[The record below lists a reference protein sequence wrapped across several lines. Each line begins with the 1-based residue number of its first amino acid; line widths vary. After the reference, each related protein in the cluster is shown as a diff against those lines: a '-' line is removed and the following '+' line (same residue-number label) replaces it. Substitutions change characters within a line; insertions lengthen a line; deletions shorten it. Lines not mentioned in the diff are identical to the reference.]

1 MKIISESTASLPESP
16 AQLIERAAAHIN
28 REEWSEARAALEQAI
43 AQDATQA
50 PWHGALGSVC
60 FRLQDHAA
68 AVAAF
73 TTATTL
79 APSESDL
86 WTQRAI
92 AHLQLGQGGQ
102 VEVAL
107 RQALTLNPDE
117 PTALKLL
124 ADFCHFEGRHREA
137 SRLYTK
143 LLDKHEDKVAV
154 GLSLAACFEA
164 LGEWAV
170 AQAALLVVL
179 QADQTHAAARAG
191 FAALAEKARQTPRAA
206 TAAKDG
212 LTVEVCCPTLNR
224 PREVIR
230 LRNSLP
236 DDVLFTPSLEL
247 QPRALTQIVNELFQ
261 RSTGDIVIMAADHL
275 EFKPQCIEAIR
286 ECFTKRF
293 PDLDGVV
300 GLNLVNLPHT
310 ERISE
315 YCFLALGR
323 KFIGRFTA
331 NGKYQGVFCPEY
343 YHFYGDTEFG
353 LFAEKIG
360 KFAYDE
366 RASVFTWHPNAGN
379 ARRDRTYSASRSRK
393 GFDDAM
399 WRLRQ
404 AAGLY
409 WGESFKLIGN
419 AAAEAETAKPTL
431 AAAPAPVMQPTT
443 LFGRRHAEKIF
454 SFLRPNHEVLCLAP
468 EAVREWLVAQLPAG
482 ARLSATPVAG
492 AKFDLI
498 LLAGDTPAATLA
510 QVRTQLAPG
519 GTVVLHGS
527 QRVHHD
533 EGKRAYVA
541 HGHIGSCPE
550 LPGEELWWGGATEL
564 TANARGNGAL
574 PVVICFYT
582 KNTDYEVVARKLT
595 ASCVRSHLEHR
606 VIGVEPRGSWEANC
620 AIKAEFVLETWK
632 STGRPVLWVDADAIL
647 HSEPN
652 LLRGVSAD
660 FAIHRC
666 RDWEFASGTLF
677 FNQTPAAGALLRRWV
692 ARCKAF
698 PQVWDQVNL
707 DLAWEDTAASYP
719 LETLWLPEPYCR
731 IFDLHEGRSPA
742 AGVVEHFQASRQ
754 LKAKVSTRPAV
765 RNAIATPILKS
776 AREASRRRA
785 WQLAPADADAPTL
798 PQLLAD
804 AVIAQRSDPGR
815 VLCLNGGVGTL
826 WSLLEA
832 QGHEVHGLIAA
843 TDDQPLFGNRR
854 AKVGELTALPY
865 PDAFF
870 DQVVTFGQLEL
881 LPEADATRALTELK
895 RVSRQSL
902 VVLHTKPDAEDRWP
916 DQADHATLWQGRL
929 QAAGFI
935 PSPLP
940 GATGSL
946 VAYTAQ
952 ANAAVLK
959 TAAPQVVVD
968 ETPIDHAA
976 HPIVVLASNPQH
988 PLFSS
993 WLNQSPYPVSAHSR
1007 VSMDFQFPA
1016 NTGLVVMADCYN
1028 QPWSTLLHQA
1038 VEQGIP
1044 TLLLADGILEYRN
1057 TFENPGV
1064 TAGAIFQPV
1073 VAHKIACLGRSQA
1086 RTLESWGNAAQVEVT
1101 GAPRFD
1107 RYAGKQRRTRPA
1119 NEPFKVLVMTAI
1131 TPYFNEAQ
1139 HAQVRRSLLDLKQA
1153 FAAGITRDG
1162 VSLQV
1167 EWRVTKGMQAEIG
1180 VESVVSDLTGRELA
1194 EVLERVDAVI
1204 STPSTAMV
1212 EAMLLGLPVAVLDY
1226 TNSPLYV
1233 QPAWRIT
1240 APEHI
1245 GPVLAEL
1252 LAPPAPKLQFQDAV
1266 LHDTLECRSPA
1277 APRLLQLADRMIRH
1291 GVHSRARGLPLAF
1304 PSRLLPVNAHDAAP
1318 AESRHG
1324 TAELHPGQPQF
1335 HEQHLSRLQV
1345 EVGQLRRYSAQLE
1358 KTVQAQARAGGQFSE
1373 ATVQWRA
1380 RLEAANVLT
1389 NLKQPKAAIEQLM
1402 LGLKAAEGSKQAP
1415 VILDA
1420 LLEIAPVFA
1429 QLDRPRGL
1437 SLLETAQK
1445 LAQKVSATDHLARIA
1460 AVQARIASAAR
1471 AGKAA

>member
-1 MKIISESTASLPESP
+1 MKAVTSSPELLQ
-16 AQLIERAAAHIN
+16 QLIDSASAHIG
-28 REEWSEARAALEQAI
+28 RTEWSGARTALQQAI
-43 AQDATQA
+43 ALDATQVQLHA
-50 PWHGALGSVC
+50 ALGSVC
-60 FRLQDHAA
+60 FNLKDFTGAVRAF
-68 AVAAF
+68 VAA
-73 TTATTL
+73 TEL
-79 APSESDL
+79 APGEADL

-92 AHLQLGQGGQ
+92 AHLQVNQGGEA
-102 VEVAL
+102 EVAL
-107 RQALTLNPDE
+107 RQALTLNPE
-117 PTALKLL
+117 ELTALKLL
-124 ADFCHFEGRHREA
+124 ADFSLQIGRHREA
-137 SRLYTK
+137 ARLYGQ
-143 LLDKHEDKVAV
+143 LLDRHEDKVAV
-154 GLSLAACFEA
+154 GLGLASCFEA
-164 LGEWAV
+164 LGEWGV
-170 AQAALLVVL
+170 CQAALQVVL
-179 QADQTHAAARAG
+179 LADPANAAARAALPAVIERNRAPRQAVKSAGG
-191 FAALAEKARQTPRAA
+191 FTI
-206 TAAKDG
+206 
-212 LTVEVCCPTLNR
+212 EVCCPTLNR
-224 PREVIR
+224 PKEVIR

-236 DDVLFTPSLEL
+236 DDCLFTPSLES

-261 RSTGDIVIMAADHL
+261 KSTGDIVIMAADHL
-275 EFKPQCIEAIR
+275 EFKPQCLDVIR
-286 ECFTKRF
+286 ETFARRF

-323 KFIGRFTA
+323 KFIERFSA
-331 NGKYQGVFCPEY
+331 NGEYQGVFCPEY

-353 LFAEKIG
+353 VWAEKIG

-366 RASVFTWHPNAGN
+366 RAAVFTWHPNAGN

-409 WGESFKLIGN
+409 WGESFRRIGN

-431 AAAPAPVMQPTT
+431 AVAAPAKAVQPTA
-443 LFGRRHAEKIF
+443 LFGRRHVEKILA
-454 SFLRPNHEVLCLAP
+454 FLRPDTEVLCLGSDA
-468 EAVREWLVAQLPAG
+468 AREWLGAHLPTG
-482 ARLSATPVAG
+482 ANLASRAVPG
-492 AKFDLI
+492 AKFDFIFLS
-498 LLAGDTPAATLA
+498 GDTPAATLA
-510 QVRTQLAPG
+510 EVRPLLAPG
-519 GTVVLHGS
+519 GSIVVHGS
-527 QRVHHD
+527 QRVQYD

-541 HGHIGSCPE
+541 HGHLGSCPE
-550 LPGEELWWGGATEL
+550 LPGEELWWGGAAEL
-564 TANARGNGAL
+564 TANARGNGGL
-574 PVVICFYT
+574 PVIICFYT
-582 KNTDYEVVARKLT
+582 KNTDYEVVARKLI
-595 ASCVRSHLEHR
+595 ASCQRSHLEHR
-606 VIGVEPRGSWEANC
+606 VVGVEPRGSWEANC

-652 LLRGVSAD
+652 LLRGVTAD

-666 RDWEFASGTLF
+666 HGWEFASGTLF

-707 DLAWEDTAASYP
+707 DLAWEDTAATFP

-754 LKAKVSTRPAV
+754 LKAKVSSNRPAV
-765 RNAIATPILKS
+765 RNAIATPVVQS

-785 WQLAPADADAPTL
+785 WQLTPADAGVATV

-804 AVIAQRSDPGR
+804 AVASQLSQPGR
-815 VLCLNGGVGTL
+815 VLCLQGGAGTL
-826 WSLLEA
+826 WRLLEA
-832 QGHEVHGLIAA
+832 QGHEVHGLISAPE
-843 TDDQPLFGNRR
+843 DQPLFGSRT

-881 LPEADATRALTELK
+881 LPEADAIRALAELK
-895 RVSRQSL
+895 RVSRRAAL
-902 VVLHTKPDAEDRWP
+902 VVIHTKPDAEDRWP
-916 DQADHATLWQGRL
+916 DQADHTSLWLTRL
-929 QAAGFI
+929 QAAGFAVT
-935 PSPLP
+935 PLP
-940 GATGSL
+940 GATGPLLAS
-946 VAYTAQ
+946 AWQ
-952 ANAAVLK
+952 ATEAAATVV
-959 TAAPQVVVD
+959 APQVVLD
-968 ETPIDHAA
+968 EPIDHAA

-993 WLNQSPYPVSAHSR
+993 WLHQSPYPVNAHSR

-1028 QPWSTLLHQA
+1028 QPWTTLLHQA

-1064 TAGAIFQPV
+1064 AAGAVFQPV

-1107 RYAGKQRRTRPA
+1107 RYAGKRRRTRA
-1119 NEPFKVLVMTAI
+1119 AHEPFKVLVMTAI
-1131 TPYFNEAQ
+1131 TPYFTEAQ
-1139 HAQVRRSLLDLKQA
+1139 HELVRRSLLDLKQTFDA
-1153 FAAGITRDG
+1153 G
-1162 VSLQV
+1162 VSVGDVPFQV
-1167 EWRVTKGMQAEIG
+1167 EWRVTKGMQQEIG
-1180 VESVVSDLTGRELA
+1180 VDTVVTDLTGRELA

-1212 EAMLLGLPVAVLDY
+1212 EAMLLGLPVALLDY

-1240 APEHI
+1240 AAEHI
-1245 GPVLAEL
+1245 RPVLAEL
-1252 LAPPAPKLQFQDAV
+1252 FAPPAPKQQFQDAV
-1266 LHDTLECRSPA
+1266 LHDTLECGSPA
-1277 APRLLQLADRMIRH
+1277 APRLMELADRMIRH
-1291 GVHSRARGLPLAF
+1291 GVQARARGLPLAF
-1304 PSRLLPVNAHDAAP
+1304 PPRLIPVGAHDAAP
-1318 AESRHG
+1318 AQSQYR
-1324 TAELHPGQPQF
+1324 AAALHPGQAQF
-1335 HEQHLSRLQV
+1335 HEQHLQRLQV

-1358 KTVQAQARAGGQFSE
+1358 KTAQAYAKGGAQFSE
-1373 ATVQWRA
+1373 ATVQWRS
-1380 RLEAANVLT
+1380 RLEAANVLAG
-1389 NLKQPKAAIEQLM
+1389 LRQPKAAIEQLM
-1402 LGLKAAEGSKQAP
+1402 LALKAAEGSKQPA
-1415 VILDA
+1415 VVLAA
-1420 LLEIAPVFA
+1420 LSEVAPVFT
-1429 QLDRPRGL
+1429 QLDRARGL
-1437 SLLETAQK
+1437 ALLDTALK
-1445 LAQKVSATDHLARIA
+1445 LAQKMGA
-1460 AVQARIASAAR
+1460 ADSVTRLTALQGRFT

>member
-1 MKIISESTASLPESP
+1 MKIISEPAPSSPPPESP
-16 AQLIERAAAHIN
+16 AALIERASVHIE
-28 REEWSEARAALEQAI
+28 REEWSGARAALEQAI
-43 AQDATQA
+43 VLDATQA
-50 PWHGALGSVC
+50 QWHGALGTVC
-60 FRLQDHAA
+60 FRLQDFAGS
-68 AVAAF
+68 VRAF
-73 TTATTL
+73 TAATGL
-79 APSESDL
+79 APSDSDL

-92 AHLQLGQGGQ
+92 AHLQLNQGGQ
-102 VEVAL
+102 VEIAL
-107 RQALTLNPDE
+107 RQALTLSPDE

-124 ADFCHFEGRHREA
+124 ADFCLHEGRHREA
-137 SRLYTK
+137 SRLYGK
-143 LLDKHEDKVAV
+143 LFDKHEDKVAIA
-154 GLSLAACFEA
+154 LSLAACFEA
-164 LGEWAV
+164 LGEFSV

-179 QADQTHAAARAG
+179 QIDPAHAAAKA
-191 FAALAEKARQTPRAA
+191 AIPALAEKAR
-206 TAAKDG
+206 TAPKPALAGKSG
-212 LTVEVCCPTLNR
+212 LSIEVCCPTLNR
-224 PREVIR
+224 PKEVIR

-236 DDVLFTPSLEL
+236 DDCIFTPSLEA

-261 RSTGDIVIMAADHL
+261 KSTGDIVIMAADHL
-275 EFKPQCIEAIR
+275 EFKPQCIDVIR
-286 ECFTKRF
+286 ESFTKQF

-331 NGKYQGVFCPEY
+331 DGKYQGVFCPEY

-353 LFAEKIG
+353 LYAEKIG
-360 KFAYDE
+360 KFHYDE
-366 RASVFTWHPNAGN
+366 RAAVFTWHPNAGN

-409 WGESFKLIGN
+409 WGESFKLIGTP
-419 AAAEAETAKPTL
+419 AAEAETAKPTL
-431 AAAPAPVMQPTT
+431 AVAPPLSVQPTA
-443 LFGRRHAEKIF
+443 LFGRRHAEKIIG
-454 SFLRPNHEVLCLAP
+454 FLRPNTEVLCLASD
-468 EAVREWLVAQLPAG
+468 AVRAWLSAHLPAG
-482 ARLSATPVAG
+482 ANLAAKAVAG

-498 LLAGDTPAATLA
+498 LVTGEELA
-510 QVRTQLAPG
+510 QVRPLLAPG
-519 GTVVLHGS
+519 GTVVVHGS
-527 QRVHHD
+527 QRVSHD
-533 EGKRAYVA
+533 EAKRAYVA
-541 HGHIGSCPE
+541 HGHLGSCPE
-550 LPGEELWWGGATEL
+550 LPGEELWWGGAAEL
-564 TANARGNGAL
+564 SANARANGGL

-582 KNTDYEVVARKLT
+582 KNTDYEVVARKLI
-595 ASCVRSHLEHR
+595 ASCERSHLEHR
-606 VIGVEPRGSWEANC
+606 VVGVEPRGSWEANC

-632 STGRPVLWVDADAIL
+632 ATGRPVLWVDADAIL

-652 LLRGVSAD
+652 LLRGVTAD

-754 LKAKVSTRPAV
+754 LKAKVSSSPAV
-765 RNAIATPILKS
+765 RNAIATPVVKS
-776 AREASRRRA
+776 ARTASRRRA
-785 WQLAPADADAPTL
+785 WQLTAADAGSPTL

-804 AVIAQRSDPGR
+804 AVATQLTQPGR
-815 VLCLNGGVGTL
+815 ILCLNGGAGTL
-826 WSLLEA
+826 WRLLEA

-843 TDDQPLFGNRR
+843 TEEQPLFGNRQ

-865 PDAFF
+865 PDGFF
-870 DQVVTFGQLEL
+870 DQVVTFGELEL
-881 LPEADATRALTELK
+881 LSEADATRAFAELK
-895 RVSRQSL
+895 RVSRQSAL
-902 VVLHTKPDAEDRWP
+902 IVLHTKPDAEDRWP
-916 DQADHATLWQGRL
+916 DQADLTTLWQGRL
-929 QAAGFI
+929 QAAGF
-935 PSPLP
+935 SAAPLP
-940 GATGSL
+940 GATGPVIAYAWQA
-946 VAYTAQ
+946 VA
-952 ANAAVLK
+952 K
-959 TAAPQVVVD
+959 TVAPQIVVD
-968 ETPIDHAA
+968 ETPIDYAA

-1007 VSMDFQFPA
+1007 VSLDFQFPA

-1028 QPWSTLLHQA
+1028 QPWTTLLHQA

-1064 TAGAIFQPV
+1064 AAGAIFQPV

-1107 RYAGKQRRTRPA
+1107 RYAGKQRRTRAA

-1131 TPYFNEAQ
+1131 TPYFTHTQ
-1139 HAQVRRSLLDLKQA
+1139 HEQVRRSLLDLKQT
-1153 FAAGITRDG
+1153 FDAGVTQDG
-1162 VSLQV
+1162 VSVQV
-1167 EWRVTKGMQAEIG
+1167 EWRVTKGMQQEIG

-1212 EAMLLGLPVAVLDY
+1212 EAMLLGLPVALLDY

-1240 APEHI
+1240 AAEHI
-1245 GPVLAEL
+1245 RPVLAEL
-1252 LAPPAPKLQFQDAV
+1252 FAPAAPKLQFQEAV
-1266 LHDTLECRSPA
+1266 LHDTLECGSPA
-1277 APRLLQLADRMIRH
+1277 APRVLQLADRMIRH
-1291 GVHSRARGLPLAF
+1291 GVHSRARGLPLSF
-1304 PSRLLPVNAHDAAP
+1304 PPRLLPVGAHAAAP
-1318 AESRHG
+1318 AESRYR
-1324 TAELHPGQPQF
+1324 AADLHPGQPQF
-1335 HEQHLSRLQV
+1335 HEQHLQRLQV
-1345 EVGQLRRYSAQLE
+1345 EVGQLRRYCAQLE
-1358 KTVQAQARAGGQFSE
+1358 KVAQAQAKSGGQFSE
-1373 ATVQWRA
+1373 ATVQWRG
-1380 RLEAANVLT
+1380 RLEAANVL
-1389 NLKQPKAAIEQLM
+1389 NGLKQPKAAIEQLM
-1402 LGLKAAEGSKQAP
+1402 LGLKAAENSKQAP
-1415 VILDA
+1415 VILEA
-1420 LLEIAPVFA
+1420 LIEIAPAFA
-1429 QLDRPRGL
+1429 QLDRARGL
-1437 SLLETAQK
+1437 SLLETALK
-1445 LAQKVSATDHLARIA
+1445 LAKKVGAAEYVARIA
-1460 AVQARIASAAR
+1460 TLQARLASAAR